1 MVPLYLR
8 FNLSYKYFVSNF
20 GRESKI
26 TSEVASLH
34 PPPAQVAVLRERR
47 ASSFVPAARDS
58 GERERCAGGAVP
70 AWQALRAAA
79 CARNSG
85 RAPPLFPSRST
96 WFHSRGSY
104 ACARVRLRSSRR
116 VSFAGRSEEHTSEL
130 QSLMRISYAVFCLK
144 KKKNN

>member
-8 FNLSYKYFVSNF
+8 FNLSYKYFVSNI

-47 ASSFVPAARDS
+47 ESSFVPAARDS

-70 AWQALRAAA
+70 AWWALRAAA
-79 CARNSG
+79 CARHPG
-85 RAPPLFPSRST
+85 RAPPLFLSRST
-96 WFHSRGSY
+96 WFPSRGRY
-104 ACARVRLRSSRR
+104 ACARVRLRSSRG
-116 VSFAGRSEEHTSEL
+116 VCFAGNASGPNRYGPVEGGAAPTA
-130 QSLMRISYAVFCLK
+130 R
-144 KKKNN
+144 